1 MKKSPKTL
9 KVVFIKESDWGQKGE
24 GKNVARGFA
33 INFLIPKGIAVLP
46 DNPQARKVRADF
58 HKALEKKSTQK
69 GKFDQ
74 VKEALAGKEIKIAT
88 KVTTKDTLYK
98 AVSTKDIIGEIFKL
112 LPKELADFKIN
123 QEHVKCEPIKK
134 VGQYKVAFDFGHD
147 QIFNVIIKVEKSPQK
162 GKS

>member
-1 MKKSPKTL
+1 MKKSAKQI
-9 KVVFIKESDWGQKGE
+9 KVVLIKESDWGKRGE

-58 HKALEKKSTQK
+58 HKALEKKSSQK

-74 VKEALAGKEIKIAT
+74 VKEALADKEIKIIT
-88 KVTTKDTLYK
+88 KVTAKDTLYK
-98 AVSTKDIIGEIFKL
+98 AVSTKDIIGEISKL
-112 LPKELADFKIN
+112 LPKEVIDFKID

-134 VGQYKVAFDFGHD
+134 VGVYKAKFDFGHD